1 MAPRKTSAQRRVEK
15 APASAFRKLSKTELG
30 KLGLSLKSERYV
42 ETGKRVT
49 KNTLSISKR
58 SFTVKQRGMGP
69 EALAEAHAEA
79 RVPYLS
85 KSTQAAAEKQRKTR
99 LAKPLSEKRSA
110 EAQRK
115 FERDA
120 AKTDRVCP
128 RPEAI
133 RKSGKRAGQ
142 RPAPYNVNQAQRST
156 VNDLFRRKLAGE
168 WIAPGEWHMLMDFA
182 HTTNS
187 PYLSRLMIS

>member
-1 MAPRKTSAQRRVEK
+1 
-15 APASAFRKLSKTELG
+15 
-30 KLGLSLKSERYV
+30 
-42 ETGKRVT
+42 
-49 KNTLSISKR
+49 
-58 SFTVKQRGMGP
+58 MGP
-69 EALAEAHAEA
+69 EAWPKRTPKPAF
-79 RVPYLS
+79 RIVS
-85 KSTQAAAEKQRKTR
+85 KATQAAAEKQRKTR
-99 LAKPLSEKRSA
+99 LAKPLSEKRFA

-142 RPAPYNVNQAQRST
+142 RPAPYSVSQAQRST